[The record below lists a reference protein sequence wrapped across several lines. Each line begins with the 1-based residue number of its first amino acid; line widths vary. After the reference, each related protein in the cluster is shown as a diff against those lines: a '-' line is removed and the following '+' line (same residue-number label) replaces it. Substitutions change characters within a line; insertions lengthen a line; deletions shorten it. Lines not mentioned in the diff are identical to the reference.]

1 MFGQCQ
7 QWSRK
12 ERQWKVKNRNKLR
25 EVIFP
30 QKTCFFFQH
39 SETNKWILI
48 LIKATSFC
56 YIINLLLSKF
66 IWSRCLNSN
75 SLFFSLSWSIKKKAL
90 ANIQPCWPHAWSKCI
105 FISFTKF
112 KYYLNSLIVGHKIPK
127 GRRSHRSPLQ
137 MAPSGSLPFCIFL
150 TLVKLR
156 KLWSSFKC
164 TSLQT
169 GCKLPFT
176 QTPALAF
183 IHVFICTFLKREIDI
198 GKVETLWK
206 RN

>member
-12 ERQWKVKNRNKLR
+12 EWQKKVKNRNKLH

-39 SETNKWILI
+39 LETNKWILI

-56 YIINLLLSKF
+56 YIINFSYCPNLFGQDVWIVTHYFFL
-66 IWSRCLNSN
+66 CLGP
-75 SLFFSLSWSIKKKAL
+75 FKKKAL

-127 GRRSHRSPLQ
+127 GCRSHRRPLQ
-137 MAPSGSLPFCIFL
+137 MAPSGSLPFCIFF

-156 KLWSSFKC
+156 KLLSSFKC

-176 QTPALAF
+176 QTPALPF

-198 GKVETLWK
+198 GKVETL
-206 RN
+206 